1 MGATMATD
9 ISQGALAR
17 LSQTARS
24 RAGQINA
31 KTTPKGRERLRL
43 TILYTALAIQ
53 TLSAFF
59 FTGELWSEILGLRQ
73 TPIPYAYQEVIQIL
87 ASIGLVIGLLAT
99 SMLVRRGLDRM
110 AHLNRQIDVA
120 SGHYEDHLRALF
132 GEWRLSPS
140 EQAVAI
146 YAMKGFSNAEIAN
159 LRSTTAS
166 TVKSQMNAIY
176 RKTGLGNRQQL
187 ISFLV
192 EELMAGINPEPTD
205 KGAKAA

>member
-1 MGATMATD
+1 MTTD
-9 ISQGALAR
+9 VTQGALAR
-17 LSQTARS
+17 LSQTARA
-24 RAGQINA
+24 RASTA
-31 KTTPKGRERLRL
+31 PKTEAGRKRRARFRLM
-43 TILYTALAIQ
+43 ILYTALAIQ

-73 TPIPYAYQEVIQIL
+73 PPIPYAYQEVIQIL

-120 SGHYEDHLRALF
+120 SGQYEDHLRMLF
-132 GEWRLSPS
+132 KEWRLSPS

-146 YAMKGFSNAEIAN
+146 YAMKGFSNAEIAD
-159 LRSTTAS
+159 LRNTTAS

-192 EELMAGINPEPTD
+192 EELMAGINPEPTE
-205 KGAKAA
+205 KKTKAA